1 MQKLI
6 TKREDTKYICNET
19 TVYAAKFFSCTFTWR
34 ILLEVYFSVFVFMI
48 KRTLGSSRCKSKLSL
63 MRIKRIFTT
72 LISPRIRRENIF
84 LFKPVHIISC
94 PISTLQAWRMCKD
107 FILESYSILRAMI
120 GHRIAEKYFAAKKE
134 RFSTY
139 LLNCSQSACLCVYA
153 SGFAANLLPNPPG
166 GNKTIRRVLIMYS
179 DTALRSSEK
188 SFPREDKDP
197 REVY

>member
-94 PISTLQAWRMCKD
+94 PISTLQALRMCKD

-120 GHRIAEKYFAAKKE
+120 GHQLLRNISPQKKNAFLLICLIARSPHASVCMPAVWLRIYCQIRLVEIKLFAAC
-134 RFSTY
+134 
-139 LLNCSQSACLCVYA
+139 LLCIAT
-153 SGFAANLLPNPPG
+153 LL
-166 GNKTIRRVLIMYS
+166 
-179 DTALRSSEK
+179 
-188 SFPREDKDP
+188 
-197 REVY
+197 